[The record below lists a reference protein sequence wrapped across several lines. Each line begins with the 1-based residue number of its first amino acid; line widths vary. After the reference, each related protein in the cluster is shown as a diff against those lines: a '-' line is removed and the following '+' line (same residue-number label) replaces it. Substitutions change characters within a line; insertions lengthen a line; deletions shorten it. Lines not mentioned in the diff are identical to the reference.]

1 MEIFITLSMFIQVFF
16 IILFGLIMGSFISL
30 VSHRLVSKESMFM
43 ARSKCV
49 QCNSK
54 LKIRSLVPIFSWI
67 MQRGKCLNCSKKISI
82 RYPLIEFFCALGF
95 LLTFIALDYKVD
107 IKFMFY
113 LAIFVTMFIMVV
125 VDLEHYFIPDILQ
138 FILVFLV
145 TLLTIHNGGLNSIY
159 DGLRPA
165 LAFVAFGFA
174 IWIFFYYSAGI
185 DGIGIDDFKFF
196 MIAGFMLSLNN
207 FILFMFL
214 SGMIGALFGAVWQ
227 KLKKDETFPFAP
239 AICLSAY
246 LCLLIG
252 KPVIY

>member
-1 MEIFITLSMFIQVFF
+1 MEIFITLNMFIQVFF

-107 IKFMFY
+107 ILFQIFY
-113 LAIFVTMFIMVV
+113 
-125 VDLEHYFIPDILQ
+125 
-138 FILVFLV
+138 
-145 TLLTIHNGGLNSIY
+145 N
-159 DGLRPA
+159 
-165 LAFVAFGFA
+165 
-174 IWIFFYYSAGI
+174 
-185 DGIGIDDFKFF
+185 
-196 MIAGFMLSLNN
+196 
-207 FILFMFL
+207 LF
-214 SGMIGALFGAVWQ
+214 
-227 KLKKDETFPFAP
+227 
-239 AICLSAY
+239 
-246 LCLLIG
+246 
-252 KPVIY
+252 

>member
-1 MEIFITLSMFIQVFF
+1 MESFVALNQYIQISCVG
-16 IILFGLIMGSFISL
+16 IFGLIIGSFISL
-30 VSHRLVSKESMFM
+30 VSYRLVSKESIFL
-43 ARSKCV
+43 ARSKCTK
-49 QCNSK
+49 CNNK
-54 LKIRSLVPIFSWI
+54 LKIRSLFPLFSWI
-67 MQRGKCLNCSKKISI
+67 LQRGKCLNCSAKISI
-82 RYPLIEFFCALGF
+82 RYPLIELFCALGF
-95 LLTFIALDYKVD
+95 ILTYIKFDYKID
-107 IKFMFY
+107 IKFMLY

-138 FILVFLV
+138 FTLVLFV
-145 TLLTIHNGGLNSIY
+145 TILTIHNGGLNSVY
-159 DGLRPA
+159 DGLKPA
-165 LAFVAFGFA
+165 LAFLAFGFA

-196 MIAGFMLSLNN
+196 LIAGFMLSLNN

-214 SGMIGALFGAVWQ
+214 SGAIGAIFGAVWQ

-246 LCLLIG
+246 ACLLIG